1 MYIQGSK
8 LLLSATDLANHLACK
23 HLTELNRLAAEGEP
37 KKPFRSD
44 PILETLIER
53 GNQHEQAYVD
63 SLKAESENVVEI
75 DTRDVAAAMQRTI
88 EAMKAGAEV
97 IVQACLSDEQWVSVS
112 SSRFQLL
119 KIHEGPA
126 KLDGPS

>member
-1 MYIQGSK
+1 M
-8 LLLSATDLANHLACK
+8 ACK

-53 GNQHEQAYVD
+53 GNQHEQADVD
-63 SLKAESENVVEI
+63 SLKAESDNVVEI

>member
-1 MYIQGSK
+1 MGRYNRKGLAERTVLYIQDSN

-23 HLTELNRLAAEGEP
+23 HLTELNRLAAEGEL

-63 SLKAESENVVEI
+63 SL
-75 DTRDVAAAMQRTI
+75 
-88 EAMKAGAEV
+88 
-97 IVQACLSDEQWVSVS
+97 LS
-112 SSRFQLL
+112 L
-119 KIHEGPA
+119 IHI
-126 KLDGPS
+126 